1 MPEQKIFIIGD
12 EENVI
17 LLGLFGVEGI
27 IMEDDKEFMQIFN
40 SIIIDDSI
48 GLLIVALDLSEENS
62 SYLIDFKTN
71 NHSPFIFY
79 LPNLFRENPE
89 RDVLFKGLFKT
100 INKITSQR

>member
-1 MPEQKIFIIGD
+1 MAEQKIFIIGD
-12 EENVI
+12 EEIVI

-27 IMEDDKEFMQIFN
+27 IMEDDKEFKKIFDSLTLN
-40 SIIIDDSI
+40 DSI

-62 SYLIDFKTN
+62 HYLIDFKTN
-71 NHSPFIFY
+71 KHSPFISY

-100 INKITSQR
+100 INKITSQG